1 MTNLLRHNDADLDRL
16 LDKLERETPALT
28 PRDIEVLTTA
38 LRALATDQLAIL
50 RLERLLA
57 IHGESASR
65 LDAILA
71 DARVAIARAP
81 SGDALPFD
89 IASHAAARNAL
100 ARRVDDARTGRDV
113 ILAALAFARDI
124 APAFLAP

>member
-1 MTNLLRHNDADLDRL
+1 MPDFLAHNDADLDRL
-16 LDKLERETPALT
+16 LDRLERETPALT
-28 PRDIEVLTTA
+28 PRDVEIITTS
-38 LRALATDQLAIL
+38 LRALAADQLAIL
-50 RLERLLA
+50 RLQRLLA
-57 IHGESASR
+57 IHGESATR

-71 DARVAIARAP
+71 DARAAISRAP
-81 SGDALPFD
+81 SGDAIPLD
-89 IASHAAARNAL
+89 VASHAAARNAL